1 MDYRTL
7 LIRYMDHVGNEEGT
21 VFLSRRPAGRFSDDE
36 WFELTQLAHELP
48 SDPPR
53 ALVGK
58 PGNGR
63 QHAACGCPVAVL
75 VYTGAHQQ
83 GCTYEGDANWLRR
96 FRALYL
102 NPSLDNRIKEW
113 MISDSGQVFVQ
124 HTHAVNGI
132 APHSIEAINR
142 GQALAHEVLRGF
154 RVCACGSTHTLL
166 RRDNGLV

>member
-53 ALVGK
+53 ALVGRTV
-58 PGNGR
+58 GGVAL
-63 QHAACGCPVAVL
+63 AACGCPVRIL
-75 VYTGAHQQ
+75 VDTGAHQE
-83 GCTYEGDANWLRR
+83 GCSYEGDEEWLRR

-102 NPSLDNRIKEW
+102 NPALDDRIKEW
-113 MISDSGQVFVQ
+113 MISDSGQSFVR

-142 GQALAHEVLRGF
+142 GQEITRAVLRGF
-154 RVCACGSTHTLL
+154 RVCACGSAHTLL